1 MTPADD
7 AFDDLID
14 AALAHQRNG
23 ALEQA
28 EAIYRDI
35 LEHKPGHA
43 EVLHLLGLVLH
54 QRGAHAAAADMISQ
68 AVSARPEV
76 IPFRFNL
83 GLVQTAAGHFQNAAD
98 TFSLILKRDASDPQV
113 GNAYAIAL
121 KGAGQWD
128 AAETAFEDLARR
140 HPGFAGGHYNL
151 GNLRAARGRP
161 TAAIAAFERAVALAP
176 GDAGIVRNLAA
187 ALQSIGETSRAVTL
201 LEALQKAAPNDA
213 ATLNNL
219 GNLYRQTGD
228 PVRAHDTLAQ
238 AASADPLSADV
249 AYNLGTV
256 RADMNDTTGAIAEMT
271 RAGALRPGFV
281 KADWAAA
288 LALPQIYA
296 SADERLQTRARWLDG
311 LERISAAPLPT
322 GSSEIAAHL
331 AAIAEITPFGLA
343 YQGENDLAPMCLWG
357 DHVSAIARRAFPDL
371 AEPPVSP
378 ARTRKR
384 IGFVSAHFRAHTV
397 ERLFSGW
404 LSNLDR
410 EAFDVHLI
418 STSGPGDARTA
429 ELAAG
434 VDAAHTT
441 PMGLAE
447 LARHIHGLA
456 ADILVYPDIGMD
468 PRTQVLAALPLAPKQ
483 AMSWGHPVS
492 SGLPDIDVFLSSALM
507 EPDDGESH
515 YREALVRLPGLSIS
529 YQRPRRPEGA
539 LPHHALLCAQSLFK
553 IPPHQD
559 RVFAAIIA
567 ACPDARLSFFAHPIA
582 AVTAAFRNRLA
593 GAFRAAGLDPERTLD
608 FIAPCSREVFLRH
621 LAGTDVIVDTF
632 EWSGGNTSLE
642 AIAMGTPVVTLPGR
656 FMRGRHTSAML
667 EMMEITQLCAA
678 DAEDFTAIAIDLLR
692 RPNDCAAL
700 KSLIA
705 ERAQRLFDDT
715 APGVA
720 LNGFLQR
727 F

>member
-1 MTPADD
+1 MTPEEDGID
-7 AFDDLID
+7 NLID
-14 AALAHQRNG
+14 AALAHQRSG

-35 LEHKPGHA
+35 LERQPGHA

-54 QRGAHAAAADMISQ
+54 QRGAHAAAVDMISQ

-76 IPFRFNL
+76 MPFRFNL
-83 GLVQTAAGHFQNAAD
+83 GLVQTAAGQFPAAAN
-98 TFSLILKRDASDPQV
+98 TFALILKHDASDPQA

-128 AAETAFEDLARR
+128 AAETAFENLVRR

-161 TAAIAAFERAVALAP
+161 TAAIAAFERAAALAP
-176 GDAGIVRNLAA
+176 DDAGIVRNLAA

-201 LEALQKAAPNDA
+201 LEGLLKAAPNDA

-219 GNLYRQTGD
+219 SNLYRQTGD
-228 PVRAHDTLAQ
+228 PARAHDILTR
-238 AASADPLSADV
+238 AADVDPTSADI

-256 RADMNDTTGAIAEMT
+256 RADMNDTPGAIAEMT

-296 SADERLQTRARWLDG
+296 SDDARLQTRARWLEG
-311 LERISAAPLPT
+311 IEHITAIPLPT
-322 GSSEIAAHL
+322 SRSEIAAHL

-357 DHVSAIARRAFPDL
+357 AHISAIARRAFPDL
-371 AEPPVSP
+371 AEPPKPP
-378 ARTRKR
+378 ARARKR

-404 LSNLDR
+404 ISSLDR
-410 EAFDVHLI
+410 DAFEVHLI
-418 STSGPGDARTA
+418 STSGPGDDRTN
-429 ELAAG
+429 ELAAS
-434 VDAAHTT
+434 VDMAHTA
-441 PMGLAE
+441 PLGLAE
-447 LARHIHGLA
+447 LARHVHGLA

-483 AMSWGHPVS
+483 AMSWGHPVT
-492 SGLPDIDVFLSSALM
+492 SGLPDIDVFLGSALM

-515 YREALVRLPGLSIS
+515 YREALVRMPGLSIS
-529 YQRPRRPEGA
+529 YQRPKRPEGTP
-539 LPHHALLCAQSLFK
+539 PHHALLCAQSLFK

-559 RVFAAIIA
+559 RVFADIVA
-567 ACPDARLSFFAHPIA
+567 ACPGATLSFFAHPIT
-582 AVTAAFRNRLA
+582 AVTAAFRHRVA
-593 GAFRAAGLDPERTLD
+593 GAFRAAGLDPEHTLD
-608 FIAPCSREVFLRH
+608 FIAPCGREMFLRH
-621 LAGTDVIVDTF
+621 LAGADVIVDTF

-642 AIAMGTPVVTLPGR
+642 AFAMGTPVVTLPGR

-667 EMMEITQLCAA
+667 EMMGIPQLRAA
-678 DAEDFTAIAIDLLR
+678 DAEDFTTIAVDLLCHADDR
-692 RPNDCAAL
+692 AAL
-700 KSLIA
+700 KALIC